1 MYETTPACFLR
12 SGVMKMPLITTSH
25 FFALSAGMRPGN
37 AVLTGRAVSPHVFAS
52 ADAMSTSKP
61 VILPLVVASSIG
73 GDGGSVE
80 KFKLPL
86 RPAPPAA
93 RHPRP
98 PSRAAPPHPPLL

>member
-73 GDGGSVE
+73 GDGGTVQN
-80 KFKLPL
+80 LNIAP
-86 RPAPPAA
+86 RAPPPAA
-93 RHPRP
+93 RNPSTT
-98 PSRAAPPHPPLL
+98 SRAPPPPLPLL